1 MRDLIVPE
9 YREMFD
15 RYLARIKVTGA
26 DKGLMMVLPRTG
38 EPRIWEYS
46 NTLRTE
52 GVSRPIVRGMAH
64 DITERRRA
72 EQAMRAA
79 KEFSENLIQTA
90 NVMILGLDTDGT
102 VNLFNDAGAEI
113 TGYTFAELKGKSWS
127 ALVPRD
133 RFPLV
138 WAEFDKLVQDTAD
151 QTFENPILTKTG
163 DVRFISWR
171 NNTVKVNGKVVATI
185 SFGNDITE
193 RKRAEEGLRR
203 REEDYRTFVAQST
216 EGIFREELDALISI
230 NLPEEQL
237 IHHILHD
244 SYMAECND
252 AMARM
257 YGFTSGQEMGGQAFD
272 RLPRCG

>member
-1 MRDLIVPE
+1 
-9 YREMFD
+9 
-15 RYLARIKVTGA
+15 
-26 DKGLMMVLPRTG
+26 
-38 EPRIWEYS
+38 
-46 NTLRTE
+46 
-52 GVSRPIVRGMAH
+52 MAH